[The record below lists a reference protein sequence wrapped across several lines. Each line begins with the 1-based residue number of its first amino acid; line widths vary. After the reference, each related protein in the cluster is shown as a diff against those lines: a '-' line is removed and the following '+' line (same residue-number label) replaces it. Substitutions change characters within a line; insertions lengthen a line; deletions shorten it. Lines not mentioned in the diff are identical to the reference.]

1 MITILNMLNVR
12 AEERRAAIIFL
23 MCTLV
28 VGNLVWL
35 SMGPELF
42 ALRSQLDKDK
52 AELAREKMVQAD
64 YKEFKLKV
72 EKLNPKDGLSTSE
85 QDAKAGLLKTLRSAA
100 EDSGITLKNNSI
112 SGSGKTSK
120 NNPFEEYK
128 RNVTF
133 QTDLINLVGF
143 LKGIALKEDSMIR
156 VSSYTISPTRD
167 LQRLQVQ
174 MMFIASYPKPNFGE
188 EKPKQKK
195 KR

>member
-1 MITILNMLNVR
+1 MSTILNMLNVR
-12 AEERRAAIIFL
+12 AEERRSAIIFL

-28 VGNLVWL
+28 VGNLVWY

-42 ALRSQLDKDK
+42 TLRSQLDKDE
-52 AELAREKMVQAD
+52 AELEREKMVQAD

-85 QDAKAGLLKTLRSAA
+85 QDAKTGLRKVLSSAA
-100 EDSGITLKNNSI
+100 MDSGITLENTSI

-120 NNPFEEYK
+120 TNPFEEFK

-143 LKGIALKEDSMIR
+143 LREIALKEDSMIR
-156 VSSYTISPTRD
+156 VSNYTISPTRNN
-167 LQRLQVQ
+167 QRLQVK

-188 EKPKQKK
+188 KKSKNKPK
-195 KR
+195 R

>member
-28 VGNLVWL
+28 VGNLVWY

-42 ALRSQLDKDK
+42 TLRSQLDKDE
-52 AELAREKMVQAD
+52 AELEREKMVQAD
-64 YKEFKLKV
+64 YKEYKLKV

-85 QDAKAGLLKTLRSAA
+85 QDAETGLVETLRSAA
-100 EDSGITLKNNSI
+100 ADSDITLKNSSI
-112 SGSGKTSK
+112 SGSGKTNK
-120 NNPFEEYK
+120 TNPFQEFK

-133 QTDLINLVGF
+133 ETDLINLVKF
-143 LKGIALKEDSMIR
+143 LQDMAGKEDSMIR
-156 VSSYTISPTRD
+156 VSDYRISPTAD
-167 LQRLQVQ
+167 HQRLQVQ
-174 MMFIASYPKPNFGE
+174 MSFVASYPKPNFGE
-188 EKPKQKK
+188 EKSKNKK

>member
-28 VGNLVWL
+28 VGNLVWY

-42 ALRSQLDKDK
+42 TLRSQLDKDE
-52 AELAREKMVQAD
+52 AELEREKMVQAD
-64 YKEFKLKV
+64 YKEYKLKV

-85 QDAKAGLLKTLRSAA
+85 QDAETGLVETLRSAA
-100 EDSGITLKNNSI
+100 ADSDITLKNSSI
-112 SGSGKTSK
+112 SGSGKTNK
-120 NNPFEEYK
+120 TNPFEEFK

-133 QTDLINLVGF
+133 QTDLISLVEF
-143 LKGIALKEDSMIR
+143 LNDIALKEDSMIR
-156 VSSYTISPTRD
+156 VSSYNIRSIGDRE
-167 LQRLQVQ
+167 LLQVQ
-174 MMFIASYPKPNFGE
+174 MSFVASYPKPNFGE
-188 EKPKQKK
+188 EKSKNKK